1 MTVRWAGLLGVA
13 ALLALL
19 AGRTQAEVTEAQ
31 VKRSLEQAYNVT
43 VLRIRQVDHEGQ
55 PAFVVTMMN
64 PGGNFNEAFQ
74 VNTVLVDADSGKLI
88 SQFRHRTSGYDP
100 NAAPRYAPNRHS
112 ADALET
118 GMIWR

>member
-1 MTVRWAGLLGVA
+1 MTVRWVWVLGVA
-13 ALLALL
+13 ALVALL
-19 AGRTQAEVTEAQ
+19 AGGTRAEVTEAQ
-31 VKRSLEQAYNVT
+31 VKRSLEAAYNVT

-64 PGGNFNEAFQ
+64 SGGNFNEAFQ

-112 ADALET
+112 ADALES
-118 GMIWR
+118 GIIWR